1 MLQKLSSGWRQPQ
14 EERDPVVRDGPS
26 SQLLEMSKVSEQL
39 NLVWNVD
46 SLKED
51 SNYLQILKVWDV
63 VPLSDIPKLAKR
75 LDFLFGRYR
84 ADEMN
89 RCKHRCVEGY

>member
-14 EERDPVVRDGPS
+14 EKRDPVVHDGPS

-51 SNYLQILKVWDV
+51 SNYIQILKVWGV

-75 LDFLFGRYR
+75 LDILFGRYR
-84 ADEMN
+84 VDEMN
-89 RCKHRCVEGY
+89 RCKHMC